1 MDIGD
6 PTFGG
11 QLVPYVITAAVCVAV
26 GASALLIV
34 NGFKQLFG
42 PGQLQ
47 QLLPRQQTEVMRGM
61 TRYELANT
69 ADQECGE

>member
-42 PGQLQ
+42 PDLQ
-47 QLLPRQQTEVMRGM
+47 QVLARQQSDLMRGM
-61 TRYELANT
+61 TR
-69 ADQECGE
+69 